1 MDLVVVFHLPLP
13 GGCIQAG
20 KLVLPGKDPPS
31 GGRVCAGLLEKV
43 CVRAPN
49 CPLGAIYY
57 PQTTGD
63 SIGASGGTV
72 YFRELLF
79 IDNGRHHHVGVGTT
93 RLHHMPGHGG
103 GGEHDD
109 SWGDNTFSPIH
120 QEERRLPCGPA

>member
-1 MDLVVVFHLPLP
+1 MDLVVVFHLPPP

-20 KLVLPGKDPPS
+20 KLVLPEKDPPS

-43 CVRAPN
+43 CVRALN

-57 PQTTGD
+57 AQTTGD

-79 IDNGRHHHVGVGTT
+79 VDNG
-93 RLHHMPGHGG
+93 
-103 GGEHDD
+103 
-109 SWGDNTFSPIH
+109 
-120 QEERRLPCGPA
+120 